1 MPINKIIKKQK
12 KIRIKNKS
20 NSILN
25 KTKKNKKIQPI
36 FLNNKMKWK
45 QKIRI
50 LIWRFMEILIL
61 KKKNNNQ
68 RKILQNTN

>member
-45 QKIRI
+45 
-50 LIWRFMEILIL
+50 
-61 KKKNNNQ
+61 
-68 RKILQNTN
+68 